1 MNRKKCIL
9 PETVVHEME
18 IQSVLQT
25 VSLDKV
31 ETSPSENTEDVDDSD
46 KAKGFNINLW
56 N

>member
-1 MNRKKCIL
+1 MNKKKYIL

-25 VSLDKV
+25 VSLDIV
-31 ETSPSENTEDVDDSD
+31 ETSPSENEDVDDSD

>member
-1 MNRKKCIL
+1 MNKKKYIL

-18 IQSVLQT
+18 IQSVLHT

-31 ETSPSENTEDVDDSD
+31 ETSSENTEDFDDSD

>member
-1 MNRKKCIL
+1 MNKKKYIL

-31 ETSPSENTEDVDDSD
+31 ETSPSENTEDVDYSD
-46 KAKGFNINLW
+46 KSKGVNINLW
-56 N
+56 D